1 MRQMNNLKTAVAIA
15 RAGDVLAEA
24 RNCIEC
30 ICLAAATLM
39 KKRTQSNAAVGWLEL
54 TIVVGCLPGRD
65 RERHP
70 ARA

>member
-30 ICLAAATLM
+30 ICLAAATLDE
-39 KKRTQSNAAVGWLEL
+39 KADPIQRR
-54 TIVVGCLPGRD
+54 GRV
-65 RERHP
+65 
-70 ARA
+70 A